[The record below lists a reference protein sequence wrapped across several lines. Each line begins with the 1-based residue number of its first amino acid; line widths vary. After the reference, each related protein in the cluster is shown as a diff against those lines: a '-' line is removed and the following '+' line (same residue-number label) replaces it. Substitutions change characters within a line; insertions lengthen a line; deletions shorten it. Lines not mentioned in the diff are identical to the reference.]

1 MTRGDDDDDDDE
13 GPIDEVAVAAALRRL
28 DATIAKHPELVG
40 PTGPDNV
47 NAWIETLETDEKGSQ
62 MAKEPTQQVAFRLP
76 DSLVARLDRHVAR
89 MTKEHP
95 GLDFSRADAVRSLL
109 TRALDQ
115 IEEASAPTKRGGR

>member
-1 MTRGDDDDDDDE
+1 MKRDDDDDDE
-13 GPIDEVAVAAALRRL
+13 RPIDEVAIAASRRRL
-28 DATIAKHPELVG
+28 DALVAKHPELVG

-47 NAWIETLETDEKGSQ
+47 NEWIETLESIEKGTQ

-76 DSLVARLDRHVAR
+76 DSLVARLDRHVER
-89 MTKEHP
+89 MTKENP

-115 IEEASAPTKRGGR
+115 IEGSSAPTKRGGR